1 MGEVQTDSPA
11 SVKVTTATHTSQIP
25 AEGLRGS
32 GFRTCLEKLAVR
44 GIAARAKWRCCCRPR
59 AAFSGCQH
67 QREGDRCDPTLCSD
81 SQLAVREFH

>member
-11 SVKVTTATHTSQIP
+11 SVKVRAATHTSQIP
-25 AEGLRGS
+25 ARGLRGP

-44 GIAARAKWRCCCRPR
+44 GIAARAKWRCCRCCRPG

-67 QREGDRCDPTLCSD
+67 RR
-81 SQLAVREFH
+81 